1 MGERAGQGRGGVGAG
16 WEAGA
21 AGLDMREAVAEPTEG
36 DFMEGEERRG
46 GETENKVEAVEWGGS
61 NGLEGRNVAA
71 EKF

>member
-1 MGERAGQGRGGVGAG
+1 
-16 WEAGA
+16 
-21 AGLDMREAVAEPTEG
+21 MREAVAEPTEG

-61 NGLEGRNVAA
+61 SDLEGRNVAA